1 MKNWNEAARAGALS
15 GSIASLTST
24 AALAACGEC
33 ETGSAPA
40 PTNAISHWLWGE
52 RAARED
58 GASMRYTLVGYAIH
72 HMSATFWAV
81 LYEKWFGS
89 VAERGETA
97 PAAAGAALVSGLAC
111 VTDYTLTPPRLR
123 PGFEKRLST
132 TSLCLVYA
140 AFGAG
145 LVVRG
150 LLASSGMRRNA
161 KGARPVRALPAPG
174 MRGVDTMSVFPSRS
188 RLFPS

>member
-1 MKNWNEAARAGALS
+1 VKNWIEAACAGVLS
-15 GSIASLTST
+15 GSIASLTSS

-33 ETGSAPA
+33 ENGSAPA

-52 RAARED
+52 RAARQD
-58 GASMRYTLVGYAIH
+58 GASLRYTLVGYAIH
-72 HMSATFWAV
+72 HVSASFWAV

-89 VAERGETA
+89 LAERGETA

-111 VTDYTLTPPRLR
+111 VADYTITPPRLR

-140 AFGAG
+140 AFGVG
-145 LVVRG
+145 LVIRG
-150 LLASSGMRRNA
+150 LAASAQR
-161 KGARPVRALPAPG
+161 KPVR
-174 MRGVDTMSVFPSRS
+174 SFPFASTVRS
-188 RLFPS
+188 